1 MPKKIKVGILTNQTG
16 AHVGAYLNALRDTD
30 ACESVV
36 LADPD
41 GHWVDNA
48 RKVLGGKLKAVHR
61 DAKQM
66 LAQEKPTMA
75 MVTMEARIAPPV
87 IDLALEAGCHVFAEK
102 PACLRAEDF
111 APLAQK
117 ADSKHLHL
125 MLALANRLNPELVA
139 ARKLIAEGAIGKI
152 YGLEMHLVADQTRL
166 TNKSYQAQWYT
177 QKKRAGGGH
186 LVWLGI
192 HWLDLAQ
199 FVTGA
204 EITEVAGFI
213 ANVGGQPIDIED
225 SATATLRFNNGALG
239 TMTSGYYLKRGYHS
253 HIKIWGSEGW
263 LHLQQMLDQPLHW
276 VSHKGDQA
284 GKLQEWKGNRQPRG
298 YTPFVRACVE
308 ACANDTDPPINN
320 ADSLR
325 AVKVVYSIYE
335 AATIGRVVRIP
346 E

>member
-1 MPKKIKVGILTNQTG
+1 MPKKIKVGILTNKTG
-16 AHVGAYLNALRDTD
+16 AHVGAYLNALRDTE

-41 GHWVDNA
+41 GHWVDSA
-48 RKVLGGKLKAVHR
+48 RKVLGGKLKAVYR
-61 DAKQM
+61 DTKLM
-66 LAQEKPTMA
+66 LAKEKPTMA
-75 MVTMEARIAPPV
+75 MVTMEAKIAPPV

-111 APLAQK
+111 APLVQK

-199 FVTGA
+199 FVTGT
-204 EITEVAGFI
+204 EITEVVGFI

-263 LHLQQMLDQPLHW
+263 LHLQQMLDKPLHW
-276 VSHKGDQA
+276 VSQKGEQA
-284 GKLQEWKGNRQPRG
+284 GKVQEWKGNRQPRG
-298 YTPFVRACVE
+298 YTPYVRACVE

-325 AVKVVYSIYE
+325 AIKVVYSIYE
-335 AATIGRVVRIP
+335 AAGKGKTIRID
-346 E
+346 

>member
-1 MPKKIKVGILTNQTG
+1 MPKKIKVGILTNKTG
-16 AHVGAYLNALRDTD
+16 AHVGAYLNALRDTE
-30 ACESVV
+30 ACASVV

-41 GHWVDNA
+41 GNWVKST
-48 RKVLGGKLKAVHR
+48 RKILGGKLKAVHR
-61 DAKQM
+61 DAKLM

-111 APLAQK
+111 APLTQK

-166 TNKSYQAQWYT
+166 TNKAYRSQWYS

-199 FVTGA
+199 FVTGS
-204 EITEVAGFI
+204 EITEVSGFI

-225 SATATLRFNNGALG
+225 SATATLRFDNGALG

-253 HIKIWGSEGW
+253 HIKIWCAEGW
-263 LHLQQMLDQPLHW
+263 LHLQQMLDKPLHW
-276 VSHKGDQA
+276 VSQKGEQA
-284 GKLQEWKGNRQPRG
+284 GKVQEWKGNRQPRG
-298 YTPFVRACVE
+298 YTLYVRACVE
-308 ACANDTDPPINN
+308 ACTNDTDPPINN

-325 AVKVVYSIYE
+325 AIKVVYSIYE
-335 AATIGRVVRIP
+335 AAANGKSVRI

>member
-1 MPKKIKVGILTNQTG
+1 MPKKIKVGILTNKTG
-16 AHVGAYLNALRDTD
+16 AHVGAYLNALRDTES
-30 ACESVV
+30 CESVV

-41 GHWVDNA
+41 GHWVEST

-61 DAKQM
+61 DAKLM
-66 LAQEKPTMA
+66 LTQEKPTMA

-87 IDLALEAGCHVFAEK
+87 IDLALETGCHVFAEK
-102 PACLRAEDF
+102 PACLRTEDF

-125 MLALANRLNPELVA
+125 MLALANRLNPELVT

-204 EITEVAGFI
+204 EITEVGGFI

-225 SATATLRFNNGALG
+225 SATATLRFDNGALG

-335 AATIGRVVRIP
+335 AAAGGKSVRIK
-346 E
+346 

>member
-1 MPKKIKVGILTNQTG
+1 MPKRIKVGILTNKTG

-36 LADPD
+36 LADTD
-41 GHWVDNA
+41 GKWVNEA
-48 RKVLGGKLKAVHR
+48 KKILGDKLQGTYR
-61 DAKQM
+61 DHKQM
-66 LAQEKPTMA
+66 LAVEKPVMA
-75 MVTMEARIAPPV
+75 IVTMEARLATPV

-225 SATATLRFNNGALG
+225 SATATLRFDNGALG

-263 LHLQQMLDQPLHW
+263 LHLQQMLDKPLHW
-276 VSHKGDQA
+276 VSQKGEQA
-284 GKLQEWKGNRQPRG
+284 GKVQEWKGNRQPRG
-298 YTPFVRACVE
+298 YTPYVRACIE

-325 AVKVVYSIYE
+325 AIKVVYSIYE
-335 AATIGRVVRIP
+335 AAGKGKTIRID
-346 E
+346 

>member
-1 MPKKIKVGILTNQTG
+1 MPKKIKVGILTNKTG
-16 AHVGAYLNALRDTD
+16 AHVGAYLNALRDTE

-61 DAKQM
+61 DTKLM
-66 LAQEKPTMA
+66 LAEEKPSMA
-75 MVTMEARIAPPV
+75 MVTMEAKIAPPV

-225 SATATLRFNNGALG
+225 SATATLRFDNGALG

-263 LHLQQMLDQPLHW
+263 LHLQQMLDKPLHW
-276 VSHKGDQA
+276 VSQKGEQT
-284 GKLQEWKGNRQPRG
+284 GKVQEWKGNRQPRG
-298 YTPFVRACVE
+298 YTPYVRACVE

-325 AVKVVYSIYE
+325 AIKVVYSIYE
-335 AATIGRVVRIP
+335 AATKGKSVRVD
-346 E
+346 

>member
-239 TMTSGYYLKRGYHS
+239 TMTSGYYLKSGYHS

>member
-16 AHVGAYLNALRDTD
+16 AHVGAYLNALRDTE
-30 ACESVV
+30 ACKAVV

-111 APLAQK
+111 APLVKK

-335 AATIGRVVRIP
+335 AAAGGKSVRIK
-346 E
+346 

>member
-1 MPKKIKVGILTNQTG
+1 MQGFLPGTPYVMGSDAWPPIQQCIDEELPWTLATDFNPNCQSLSIPMAGSLVTHRLKIDPIASLAAVTRNSACG
-16 AHVGAYLNALRDTD
+16 LNN
-30 ACESVV
+30 
-36 LADPD
+36 AD
-41 GHWVDNA
+41 
-48 RKVLGGKLKAVHR
+48 
-61 DAKQM
+61 
-66 LAQEKPTMA
+66 
-75 MVTMEARIAPPV
+75 
-87 IDLALEAGCHVFAEK
+87 
-102 PACLRAEDF
+102 
-111 APLAQK
+111 
-117 ADSKHLHL
+117 
-125 MLALANRLNPELVA
+125 RLQGV
-139 ARKLIAEGAIGKI
+139 IAEGAIGKI

-177 QKKRAGGGH
+177 RKKRAGGGH

-225 SATATLRFNNGALG
+225 SATATLRFDNGALG

-263 LHLQQMLDQPLHW
+263 LHLQQMLDKPLHW
-276 VSHKGDQA
+276 VSQKGAQA
-284 GKLQEWKGNRQPRG
+284 GKVQEWKGNRQPRG
-298 YTPFVRACVE
+298 YTPYVRACIE

-325 AVKVVYSIYE
+325 AIKVVYSIYE
-335 AATIGRVVRIP
+335 AAGKGKTIRID
-346 E
+346 

>member
-1 MPKKIKVGILTNQTG
+1 MPKKIKVGILTNKTG
-16 AHVGAYLNALRDTD
+16 AHVGAYLNALHDTE

-48 RKVLGGKLKAVHR
+48 RKVLGIKLKAVHR
-61 DAKQM
+61 DTKLM
-66 LAQEKPTMA
+66 LAKEKPTMA
-75 MVTMEARIAPPV
+75 MVTMEAKIAPPV

-117 ADSKHLHL
+117 ADSKHLYL

-139 ARKLIAEGAIGKI
+139 AQKLIAEGAIGKI

-225 SATATLRFNNGALG
+225 SATATLRFDNGALG

-263 LHLQQMLDQPLHW
+263 LHLQQMLDKPLHW
-276 VSHKGDQA
+276 VSQKGEQA
-284 GKLQEWKGNRQPRG
+284 GKIQEWKGNRQPRG
-298 YTPFVRACVE
+298 YTPYVRACVG

-325 AVKVVYSIYE
+325 AIKVVYSIYE
-335 AATIGRVVRIP
+335 AAGKGKTVCVD
-346 E
+346 

>member
-1 MPKKIKVGILTNQTG
+1 MPEKIKVGILTNKTG
-16 AHVGAYLNALRDTD
+16 AHVGAYLNALRDTH

-41 GHWVDNA
+41 GHWVESA

-61 DAKQM
+61 DTKLM
-66 LAQEKPTMA
+66 LAKEKPTMA
-75 MVTMEARIAPPV
+75 MVTMEAKIAPPV

-204 EITEVAGFI
+204 EITEVGGFI

-225 SATATLRFNNGALG
+225 SATATLRFDNGALG

-263 LHLQQMLDQPLHW
+263 LHLQQMLDKPLHW
-276 VSHKGDQA
+276 VSQKGEQA
-284 GKLQEWKGNRQPRG
+284 GKVQEWKGNRQPRG
-298 YTPFVRACVE
+298 YTPYVRACVE

-325 AVKVVYSIYE
+325 AIKVVYSIYE
-335 AATIGRVVRIP
+335 AAAKGKTVRVD
-346 E
+346 

>member
-1 MPKKIKVGILTNQTG
+1 MPKKIKVGILTNKTG
-16 AHVGAYLNALRDTD
+16 AHVGAYLNALRDTE
-30 ACESVV
+30 ACEYVV

-41 GHWVDNA
+41 GHWVESA

-61 DAKQM
+61 DTKLM
-66 LAQEKPTMA
+66 LAKEKPTMA
-75 MVTMEARIAPPV
+75 MVTMEAKIAPPV

-111 APLAQK
+111 APLVQK

-125 MLALANRLNPELVA
+125 MLALANRLNPELVTA
-139 ARKLIAEGAIGKI
+139 QKLIAEGAIGKI

-225 SATATLRFNNGALG
+225 SATATLRFDNGALG

-263 LHLQQMLDQPLHW
+263 LHLQQMLDKPLHW
-276 VSHKGDQA
+276 VSQKGEQA
-284 GKLQEWKGNRQPRG
+284 GKVQEWKGNRQPRG
-298 YTPFVRACVE
+298 YTPYVRACVE

-325 AVKVVYSIYE
+325 AIKVVYSIYE
-335 AATIGRVVRIP
+335 AAGKGKTVRVD
-346 E
+346 

>member
-1 MPKKIKVGILTNQTG
+1 
-16 AHVGAYLNALRDTD
+16 
-30 ACESVV
+30 
-36 LADPD
+36 
-41 GHWVDNA
+41 
-48 RKVLGGKLKAVHR
+48 
-61 DAKQM
+61 
-66 LAQEKPTMA
+66 MA

-102 PACLRAEDF
+102 PACLRAEDL

-125 MLALANRLNPELVA
+125 MLALANRLNPELIA

-204 EITEVAGFI
+204 EITEVTGFI
-213 ANVGGQPIDIED
+213 ANVGGQPVDIED
-225 SATATLRFNNGALG
+225 SAAATLRFNNGALG

-263 LHLQQMLDQPLHW
+263 LHLEQMLDQPLHW

-284 GKLQEWKGNRQPRG
+284 GKIQEWKGNRQPRG

-335 AATIGRVVRIP
+335 SAAGGKSVRIK
-346 E
+346 

>member
-1 MPKKIKVGILTNQTG
+1 MPKKINVAILTNQTG
-16 AHVGAYLNALRDTD
+16 AHVGAYLNALRDTE
-30 ACESVV
+30 ACGAVV

-41 GHWVDNA
+41 GHWVERA

-66 LAQEKPTMA
+66 LAKENPSMA

-111 APLAQK
+111 APLVKK
-117 ADSKHLHL
+117 ADGKHLHV
-125 MLALANRLNPELVA
+125 MLALANRVNPEITA
-139 ARKLIAEGAIGKI
+139 ARTLIADGAIGKI
-152 YGLEMHLVADQTRL
+152 YGLEMHLIADQTRL
-166 TNKSYQAQWYT
+166 QNKAYHTQWYA

-199 FVTGA
+199 YVTGA
-204 EITEVAGFI
+204 DIAEVTGHI
-213 ANVGGQPIDIED
+213 ANVGGQPIDVED
-225 SATATLRFNNGALG
+225 SATATLQFDAGFLG
-239 TMTSGYYLKRGYHS
+239 TLSSGYYLKRGYHS

-276 VSHKGDQA
+276 LSHQGDQA
-284 GKLQEWKGNRQPRG
+284 GKVLTWKGNKQPRG
-298 YTPFVRACVE
+298 YTPFVRACIE
-308 ACANDTDPPINN
+308 SIANDTDPPISN

-325 AVKVVYSIYE
+325 AVQVVYSIYE
-335 AATIGRVVRIP
+335 AAEKRKAIRIS
-346 E
+346 

>member
-1 MPKKIKVGILTNQTG
+1 MPEKIKVGILTNKTG
-16 AHVGAYLNALRDTD
+16 AHVGAYLNALRDTE
-30 ACESVV
+30 ACKSVV

-41 GHWVDNA
+41 GHWVESA

-61 DAKQM
+61 DTKLM
-66 LAQEKPTMA
+66 LAKEKPTMA
-75 MVTMEARIAPPV
+75 MVTMEAKIAPPV

-225 SATATLRFNNGALG
+225 SATATLRFDNGALG

-263 LHLQQMLDQPLHW
+263 LHLQQMLDKPLHW
-276 VSHKGDQA
+276 VSQKGEQA
-284 GKLQEWKGNRQPRG
+284 GKVQEWKGNRQPRG
-298 YTPFVRACVE
+298 YTPYVRACVE

-325 AVKVVYSIYE
+325 AIKVVYSIYE
-335 AATIGRVVRIP
+335 AAGKGKTIRID
-346 E
+346 

>member
-1 MPKKIKVGILTNQTG
+1 MPKKIKVGILTNKTG
-16 AHVGAYLNALRDTD
+16 PHVGAYLNALRDTE
-30 ACESVV
+30 AGESVV

-41 GHWVDNA
+41 GHWVESA

-61 DAKQM
+61 DTKLM
-66 LAQEKPTMA
+66 LAKEKPTMA
-75 MVTMEARIAPPV
+75 MVTMEAKIAPPV

-111 APLAQK
+111 APLVQK

-199 FVTGA
+199 FGTSA
-204 EITEVAGFI
+204 EITEVGGFI

-225 SATATLRFNNGALG
+225 SATATLRFDNDALG

-263 LHLQQMLDQPLHW
+263 LHLQQMLDKPLHW
-276 VSHKGDQA
+276 VSQKGEQA
-284 GKLQEWKGNRQPRG
+284 GKVQEWKGNRQPRG

-308 ACANDTDPPINN
+308 ACSNDTDPPINN

-325 AVKVVYSIYE
+325 AIKVVYSIYE
-335 AATIGRVVRIP
+335 AAAKGKTVRVD
-346 E
+346 